1 MDLARMGLSEEQI
14 NFLQSN
20 EEILFISKYTMQ
32 VQETGIEMIEQIKN
46 FVEKNPQVLTIL
58 QEAGISL
65 TELEQVKG
73 QILQQYHD

>member
-73 QILQQYHD
+73 QILQ